1 MSDLV
6 RDDALTLVAMGE
18 LGCRKKR
25 VGHGIACTV
34 HGPIDGRVWPC
45 PEAVQHGRLLADR
58 DTALATTDDRTRRL
72 KRHPDFVDRFIDLP
86 PARACLWAIVAGLL
100 TLGNTALANHLGLGE
115 SIVRFHLVFGL
126 CMTLGGSTVLTGF
139 TIGTAYWTSAA
150 LPDEPAT
157 EPEPPALTG
166 AEAMDLLRCKPVVRR
181 GRITCQTHGGHE
193 QVWPC
198 AQAVAVASLVGAR
211 PELAR
216 ALAAITPPESTPF
229 RDIFAQALR
238 DTIPSIRSGE
248 RTLAGAVA
256 VALDRALDASDAQD
270 ER

>member
-1 MSDLV
+1 MSDPHQ
-6 RDDALTLVAMGE
+6 DDALTLVAMGE

-25 VGHGIACTV
+25 LGHGIACTV

-45 PEAVQHGRLLADR
+45 PEAVRHGRLLADR
-58 DTALATTDDRTRRL
+58 STALAATDDLPNRPR
-72 KRHPDFVDRFIDLP
+72 RHPDFVDRFIDLP
-86 PARACLWAIVAGLL
+86 PARACLWAIITGLL
-100 TLGNTALANHLGLGE
+100 ALGNAAFLSHLGLSE
-115 SIVRFHLVFGL
+115 NFVRLWLAFGL
-126 CMTLGGSTVLTGF
+126 CLSVGGSTVLTGF
-139 TIGTAYWTSAA
+139 TIGTAYWSSAA
-150 LPDEPAT
+150 LPDEPVT

-166 AEAMDLLRCKPVVRR
+166 VEAMELLRCKPTVRR

-216 ALAAITPPESTPF
+216 ALAAVTPPERTPF
-229 RDIFAQALR
+229 RDLFAQALR
-238 DTIPSIRSGE
+238 DTIPTIRSGE

-256 VALDRALDASDAQD
+256 VALDASDAQD